1 MTPELTVL
9 ILATLLQLLQMA
21 LFSVLAQ
28 KQVGRRYAMSPRDE
42 GRQLSGMAGRAHR
55 AMNNHFEG
63 LILFGIAALTV
74 SFADAGSAVT
84 ALAAGIY
91 LLARILYVPAYL
103 FGWTPWRSLIWIV
116 GLAATATML
125 IAALL

>member
-1 MTPELTVL
+1 
-9 ILATLLQLLQMA
+9 MA